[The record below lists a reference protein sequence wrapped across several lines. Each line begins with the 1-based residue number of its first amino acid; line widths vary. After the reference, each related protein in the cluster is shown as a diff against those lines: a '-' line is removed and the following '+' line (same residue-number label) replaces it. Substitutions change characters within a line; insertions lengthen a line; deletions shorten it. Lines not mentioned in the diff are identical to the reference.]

1 MAKASNHSLLLRGAR
16 IIGHDCIIESGALLI
31 EPGRIAKIFDAGMD
45 QLPAV
50 DSVIDLEGLTLFP
63 GFIDV
68 HIHGAR
74 GVDTMSASAED
85 LGRVSE
91 FLASKGVTAWLP
103 TLVPGATE

>member
-1 MAKASNHSLLLRGAR
+1 MAKASNQSLLLRGAR
-16 IIGHDCIIESGALLI
+16 IIGHDRIIESGALLL
-31 EPGRIAKIFDAGMD
+31 ESGRIARIFDAGMD

-74 GVDTMSASAED
+74 GVDTMSASADD

-103 TLVPGATE
+103 RRSIC